1 MGNRLQVILQVVKT
15 ALLALFT
22 LAAFPAHAQKTQFS
36 GDMELLNASGE
47 TQTVKLYVGNQRA
60 RIERTAADAEGIGTV
75 LLDFD
80 HQLIYL
86 LIPRSKFY
94 LWVTG
99 SQGSPFYNAAWMF
112 RPQNPASP
120 CDGWVH
126 EADRHGINLNCEAAG
141 DDNVDG
147 RPTQR
152 WNATATN
159 GASGS
164 LWYDPDLQFVVK
176 IQRKSPKGIHSGY
189 TLKSVKK
196 GMQPP
201 VLFETT
207 GYREFTMP
215 KLLDVL
221 TGAGQW

>member
-1 MGNRLQVILQVVKT
+1 MGNRPKIISAVLL
-15 ALLALFT
+15 ALLALS
-22 LAAFPAHAQKTQFS
+22 AFPAQAQKVQFS
-36 GDMELLNASGE
+36 SDMELLDASGK
-47 TQTVKLYVGNQRA
+47 TQTVKLFVGDQRV
-60 RIERTAADAEGIGTV
+60 RIERSAPDADAAGIGTV
-75 LLDFD
+75 LMDFD
-80 HQLIYL
+80 HQLIYM
-86 LIPRSKFY
+86 LIPRTKFY

-112 RPQNPASP
+112 RPQNPARP
-120 CDGWVH
+120 CDGWIE
-126 EADRHGINLNCEAAG
+126 EADRRGINLNCEAAG

-152 WNATATN
+152 WNATASN

-176 IQRKSPKGIHSGY
+176 VQRKSAKGIQSGY
-189 TLKSVKK
+189 TVKNAQK
-196 GMQPP
+196 TTQPLA
-201 VLFETT
+201 LFETT

-215 KLLDVL
+215 KLLDAL